1 MPLLAQAAR
10 ASASESISP
19 AGELLGAGVGL
30 PSALGSGLALAD
42 AEGEGLA
49 VGLPQA
55 ARRTSNSVIAT

>member
-1 MPLLAQAAR
+1 MPPFAQTAR

-30 PSALGSGLALAD
+30 SSALGAGLVLAG
-42 AEGEGLA
+42 AEGEGLT